1 MVIGLQEKKEQR
13 DAAKAAAVV
22 AVETGDSAKAAE
34 IDMSVGKSDIGSL
47 GQKSEQRKEQ
57 SYEPEN
63 ESGTPGTSAPVSANG
78 CSWNGMP
85 PGFVPECCP
94 GDGKSGTFSGDD

>member
-1 MVIGLQEKKEQR
+1 MTLKQGGCPKNAPASLVRRDMVIGLQEKKEQR

-47 GQKSEQRKEQ
+47 GQKSEQKKRLQ
-57 SYEPEN
+57 YGIRDRS
-63 ESGTPGTSAPVSANG
+63 
-78 CSWNGMP
+78 P
-85 PGFVPECCP
+85 PN
-94 GDGKSGTFSGDD
+94 TQQQ